1 MVRMTSWFTRLVGG
15 RPRAACWWRGGRRGG
30 ASGAE
35 PSVNLTQTCPA
46 GPGQP
51 RETNNNLESVRS
63 GLKKPRSVASDDRVQ
78 RISCHRTRTTRIALT
93 SRGAAPTSLP
103 TFCLKF
109 CLHWVELSPRNCM
122 DLHTRRWHG
131 IYQMCR
137 IMNRSLHF
145 NRGNARDAV
154 AGMGAGYK
162 SPATLQLCYMA
173 KLGAESLQAGRGWR
187 EASLAIES

>member
-122 DLHTRRWHG
+122 DPDTRRWHG

-137 IMNRSLHF
+137 IMTRSLHF
-145 NRGNARDAV
+145 NRRNARDAQLQEWALV
-154 AGMGAGYK
+154 TRRCNFA
-162 SPATLQLCYMA
+162 QLC
-173 KLGAESLQAGRGWR
+173 KTLGWEGVVAVAVCGR
-187 EASLAIES
+187 LAIES

>member
-78 RISCHRTRTTRIALT
+78 RISWHRTRTTRIALT

-122 DLHTRRWHG
+122 DPDTHATVARYLSNVPNYEPLGSLQSRECTRCS
-131 IYQMCR
+131 CR
-137 IMNRSLHF
+137 NGCWLQVPRYS
-145 NRGNARDAV
+145 
-154 AGMGAGYK
+154 
-162 SPATLQLCYMA
+162 ATLQHGKAWY
-173 KLGAESLQAGRGWR
+173 
-187 EASLAIES
+187 

>member
-1 MVRMTSWFTRLVGG
+1 MTSWFTRLVGG

-78 RISCHRTRTTRIALT
+78 RISWHRTRTTRIALT

-122 DLHTRRWHG
+122 DPDTRRWHG

-137 IMNRSLHF
+137 IMNRSVHF

-162 SPATLQLCYMA
+162 SPATLQLCNMA